1 MTQEVLR
8 IHIVSFRVLFP
19 SLSSVAIA
27 TRPQLA
33 LLVGTFFMFGVW
45 YFIVG
50 FMGCLKF
57 DSGFSG
63 DARLFNEV

>member
-1 MTQEVLR
+1 MNGVEEKHGSQKQPAQ
-8 IHIVSFRVLFP
+8 I
-19 SLSSVAIA
+19 
-27 TRPQLA
+27 QLYGA
-33 LLVGTFFMFGVW
+33 AEGGGDHSKAGLPVVG